1 MEQFKALRLV
11 EQSPF
16 VRKFVFVTLS
26 IIAVFVLMLFLPW
39 QQTVHG
45 VGTLTA
51 LDPTQRDYHIVAT
64 VDGFI
69 EEFYVK
75 ENQFVKK
82 GEKLFRMRDLD
93 ADYQNRLVSIREKSI
108 QKYENEMVKL
118 KNLQESLKSQQ
129 KVFRIGVEIYDK
141 KIAQLENSL
150 MALRE
155 REVALKNR
163 NRIEAINYQRSKSL
177 YQDGIESKRDLELK
191 ESIYLSTKA
200 EYQKVLADIKNTLH
214 ALDIAKKERT
224 KFISEMELK
233 INTIENSI
241 LTTKNFANT
250 LKQNIEKESTSLSRY
265 LSRDIVAK
273 SDGYVIRI
281 YQNDKNRLIKKGE
294 NVLYFSPVV
303 TQRAIRLKVSDFNMP
318 LIKEGLKT
326 RIIFYGWPALQISGW
341 PKITHG
347 TYGGIIK
354 SIERT
359 SHEKGAYYALIV
371 EDPDDTPWPSSDN
384 LKIGTQAS
392 VWVRL
397 STVSIW
403 YELWRLMVSQPPKMV
418 NPPKEYR
425 QW

>member
-1 MEQFKALRLV
+1 
-11 EQSPF
+11 
-16 VRKFVFVTLS
+16 
-26 IIAVFVLMLFLPW
+26 MLFLPW

-45 VGTLTA
+45 IGTLTA

-69 EEFYVK
+69 EEFYVQ

-82 GEKLFRMRDLD
+82 GDKLFRMRDLD
-93 ADYQNRLVSIREKSI
+93 ADYQNRLISIREKSI
-108 QKYENEMVKL
+108 QKYKNEMVKL
-118 KNLQESLKSQQ
+118 KNLQESLKGQQ
-129 KVFRIGVEIYDK
+129 KIFKIGVEIYDK

-150 MALRE
+150 IALKE

-163 NRIEAINYQRSKSL
+163 SEIEKINYQRSQSL
-177 YQDGIESKRDLELK
+177 YKDGIESKRDLELK
-191 ESIYLSTKA
+191 QSRYLSTKA
-200 EYQKVLADIKNTLH
+200 EYQKAITDIKNILH
-214 ALDIAKKERT
+214 ELDIAKKEQT
-224 KFISEMELK
+224 KFISEMALK

-241 LTTKNFANT
+241 LTTQNFANT

-294 NVLYFSPVV
+294 NVLSFSPIV
-303 TQRAIRLKVSDFNMP
+303 TQRAILLKVSDFNMP

-347 TYGGIIK
+347 TYGGVIV

-359 SHEKGAYYALIV
+359 SYEKGVYYALIV
-371 EDPDDTPWPSSDN
+371 EDPDEAPWPSSKN

-392 VWVRL
+392 VWVQL

-403 YELWRLMVSQPPKMV
+403 YELWRLMFSLPPKMV
-418 NPPKEYR
+418 NPSKEYR